1 MKCRDIIEFL
11 RQQFPES
18 MACGW
23 DNVGLL
29 AGSMEK
35 EVHTV
40 YIALDATD
48 EAIAAAVEAQ
58 ADMLLTHHPLI
69 FKGIRQVNSEDF
81 IGRRILKLIRHD
93 MAYYAMHTNFD
104 VAAMADL
111 AAERLG
117 LSDIAV
123 LQETGTLP
131 EGFAL
136 PESAAGKA
144 ESVLP
149 EGATSKVESALSDG
163 AVSKAEGSV
172 GLRTVGIGKIGM
184 LPCEMTL
191 EECAELTKCSFG
203 LDKVKVFGEPD
214 MRVQCAAVC
223 PGSGKSVIEDALKK
237 GAQVLI
243 TGDIDHHE
251 GIDAVARG
259 MAVIDAGHYGLEQIF
274 IPYMKEYLEARLP
287 ELTVIAQAPKP
298 PFRYI

>member
-11 RQQFPES
+11 QQQFPES
-18 MACGW
+18 MACDW

-40 YIALDATD
+40 SIALDATD

-81 IGRRILKLIRHD
+81 IGRRILELIRHD

-131 EGFAL
+131 EGTA
-136 PESAAGKA
+136 SKAG
-144 ESVLP
+144 
-149 EGATSKVESALSDG
+149 SALLEG
-163 AVSKAEGSV
+163 AVSKTEGSV
-172 GLRTVGIGKIGM
+172 GMRTIGIGKIGS

-191 EECAELTKCSFG
+191 GECAELTKQSFG

-251 GIDAVARG
+251 GIDAVAWG

-274 IPYMKEYLEARLP
+274 IPYMKEYLEAHLP

>member
-11 RQQFPES
+11 QQQFPES
-18 MACGW
+18 MACDW

-81 IGRRILKLIRHD
+81 IGRRILELIRHD

-117 LSDIAV
+117 LSDITV

-131 EGFAL
+131 EGAASEAGSAL
-136 PESAAGKA
+136 PEGTVKA
-144 ESVLP
+144 ESP
-149 EGATSKVESALSDG
+149 
-163 AVSKAEGSV
+163 V
-172 GLRTVGIGKIGM
+172 GMRTVGIGKIGT

-191 EECAELTKCSFG
+191 GECAELTKQSFG

-287 ELTVIAQAPKP
+287 ELAVIAQAPKP